1 MKKAAPAVC
10 GVSVHK
16 IGKFHKP
23 WRKLLIQSDA
33 PSIFSETQKEKY
45 LASRFN
51 VLSYLY
57 LSPIFFASIG
67 LKVVLPDM
75 NAQIVG
81 FAAVLTI
88 AAILTKI
95 VGCGLGSRLFGYT
108 SREAL
113 QIGVE
118 MVSRG
123 EAALIAASKGAALG
137 LMGTQ
142 FMGPVVIV
150 VIITTIITPV
160 LLKPVFNLPEK

>member
-1 MKKAAPAVC
+1 
-10 GVSVHK
+10 
-16 IGKFHKP
+16 
-23 WRKLLIQSDA
+23 
-33 PSIFSETQKEKY
+33 
-45 LASRFN
+45 
-51 VLSYLY
+51 
-57 LSPIFFASIG
+57 
-67 LKVVLPDM
+67 M